1 MATLQKPATK
11 FSNTDWFTTNYAV
24 STNSERQ
31 RLSSEQVR
39 QEARQLR
46 NETDIRT
53 RWDQHDNETRLEE
66 RAEMIDK
73 WRLTLEKTLADVN
86 AEIDS
91 LKEAKLDAERALE
104 AKNLPLAVTTD
115 CLTIRDGR
123 QNIDNVDDEVENQFK
138 KVSV

>member
-1 MATLQKPATK
+1 M
-11 FSNTDWFTTNYAV
+11 
-24 STNSERQ
+24 
-31 RLSSEQVR
+31 
-39 QEARQLR
+39 R

-73 WRLTLEKTLADVN
+73 WRCTLEKTLADVN

-138 KVSV
+138 KVSFSASVFPLQSLISNFVNFCSCFLDSLFYSVNILK